1 MLRRLLRWAA
11 FSLLLVFFLLG
22 SAAWIWQDVTRY
34 LWQSVQ
40 GQMQLLLGG
49 RPVAEMLKDPQ
60 VPFKLKQQL
69 QLVSEVKQFSEQKLG
84 LKPTRNY
91 EKYLDLGRDYLVM
104 VLTASPHLKMESKT
118 WWFPIVGTVP
128 YKGYYDLK
136 MGKQEEQALKQQ
148 GYETY
153 FRPSPAY
160 STLGWF
166 RDPLLNTMLLYGE
179 FYLVSTVIHESVHAT
194 LWIPG
199 DVSFNENLA
208 SFIGYQGA
216 LAYYADKYG
225 KGSQAYRKALEHQ
238 ADQKVFARF
247 MGELHDRLKALYESD
262 AFEANKYERKARLI
276 EAMKT
281 RYRLEIARQFKGAGY
296 LGFEEREWNNAM
308 IMAYQHYDQEQ
319 GLFDALFRAQGHNLA
334 ALMRYLKQQ
343 GPAGIQELRQKYQ
356 RKSSLS

>member
-1 MLRRLLRWAA
+1 MLHRLLRWAA
-11 FSLLLVFFLLG
+11 LGALLLLIVLG
-22 SAAWIWQDVTRY
+22 VAAWIWQDMTRY
-34 LWQSVQ
+34 LWQSAQ
-40 GQMQLLLGG
+40 GQMQLLWGG
-49 RPVAEMLKDPQ
+49 RPISAMLEDPQ
-60 VPFKLKQQL
+60 VPSKLKQQFK
-69 QLVSEVKQFSEQKLG
+69 LVAEVKEFAEQKLG

-104 VLTASPHLKMESKT
+104 VLTASPPLKMESKT

-128 YKGYYDLK
+128 YKGYYDLN
-136 MGKQEEQALKQQ
+136 MAKQEQKALEKQ

-153 FRPSPAY
+153 LRPSPAY

-166 RDPLLNTMLLYGE
+166 QDPLLNTMLHYGE
-179 FYLVSTVIHESVHAT
+179 FYLISTVIHESVHAT

-216 LAYYADKYG
+216 LSYYAYKYG
-225 KGSQAYRKALEHQ
+225 KGSRAYQEALERH
-238 ADQKVFARF
+238 ADQKIFSAF
-247 MGELHDRLKALYESD
+247 MQELHDRLKALYESD

-281 RYRLEIARQFKGAGY
+281 RYRLEISKQFKSSGY
-296 LGFEEREWNNAM
+296 LGFAEQEWNNAM

-319 GLFDALFRAQGHNLA
+319 AWFESLFREQGHDLA

-343 GPAGIQELRQKYQ
+343 GPGGIKKLRQKYQ
-356 RKSSLS
+356 HQPN